1 MDEVEEFCK
10 KTKKELEKE
19 LEEIKKLSRESYSK
33 YSKKKIDLLHL
44 RNPLKKK
51 EKDLLKE
58 N

>member
-1 MDEVEEFCK
+1 MDEIEEVCK
-10 KTKKELEKE
+10 RTKKELEKE